1 MDIFLIIAG
10 SILMLLGI
18 AGGLLPILPGPPLSY
33 LGLLLLHLTASVE
46 FSTKFLIS
54 WGIIT
59 VLVSIFDYIVPIL
72 GTRYFGGSKYGIW
85 GSVAGLLAGMFFP
98 PLGLII
104 GPFMGAVAGEIIA
117 GNKKNAL
124 KAGFGSFLGFL
135 AGTIAKIFVSLV
147 MLWYFIAALF

>member
-1 MDIFLIIAG
+1 
-10 SILMLLGI
+10 
-18 AGGLLPILPGPPLSY
+18 LLPILPGPPLSY
-33 LGLLLLHLTASVE
+33 LGLLLLHLTVSVE

-59 VLVSIFDYIVPIL
+59 VLVSVFDYIVPIL

-117 GNKKNAL
+117 GNKKTRL
-124 KAGFGSFLGFL
+124 RLDSDRFWDSLREPSQRFLFPLLCSGIL
-135 AGTIAKIFVSLV
+135 SQ
-147 MLWYFIAALF
+147 LFFE